1 MNWRYTVTRTALAG
15 ALGACRPSGQ
25 SADAALL
32 LRARGV
38 FAAIATPTDS
48 SDARALAQRQLG
60 RRLFF
65 EPRLSVD
72 GRVSCATCHLPA
84 HYASDSLPLS
94 VGVLNRRTPR
104 NVPTVLNAS
113 LNFVEHWRG
122 DRASLEDQALKAL
135 TGPQSAGNPN
145 VAVAQR
151 RLRSLR
157 EYGPLFAAAFAE
169 DSPIVSATHFAAAV
183 AAYQRTLLTPS
194 RFDRYLGGD
203 STVLLAT
210 ERRGLRLF
218 IDVGCV
224 GCHNGPGVGGNSFR
238 KFGVYQ
244 DYWQATGSRS
254 IDLGRFDV
262 THDTTA
268 ATSSRCRA
276 CATWAR
282 RLPISTTDQSLRSP
296 TRFA

>member
-1 MNWRYTVTRTALAG
+1 MASRSRRRYDAMCMEDARHELALYRDTNCPSGRAWRLPALGPECGRRPSLAG
-15 ALGACRPSGQ
+15 SWCVCGYRHPYGLERRSRAGA
-25 SADAALL
+25 AAAWPASL
-32 LRARGV
+32 
-38 FAAIATPTDS
+38 
-48 SDARALAQRQLG
+48 
-60 RRLFF
+60 F

-254 IDLGRFDV
+254 IDLGRL
-262 THDTTA
+262 T
-268 ATSSRCRA
+268 
-276 CATWAR
+276 
-282 RLPISTTDQSLRSP
+282 
-296 TRFA
+296 